1 MEMKL
6 SYKSVE
12 AHFLNLRLAGYYQ
25 IDLRSA
31 TIYRS
36 LHRLYM
42 GFVLSLMLVYTMQQ
56 ALKVYEVRENLGHVM
71 GTMFL
76 FLTHTDAIYKQI
88 LLWAQQNDI
97 EDLLDTMKGP
107 SYNQGK
113 KEHNYYLLKTIRV
126 AKLLLFSNNGLA
138 VATCFLW
145 FVYPIYLH
153 IKGIPL
159 DFTIWLPF
167 DENQDPYFYITAV
180 YSWITTTWLA
190 IGNTTMDVMVS
201 TLLAQAKTQ
210 LHILGYNL
218 STIVDECKEDNG
230 NTSENVSALLHQ
242 RFKNILRHHEEIVR
256 FTKNIENIFGN
267 VLAYQF
273 LIGGWII
280 CTSVY
285 RLVDIEIVSIE
296 GFSMVTYIICMLFE
310 LFIYC
315 YFGSEVTQASM
326 ELTDDA
332 YSMNW
337 LDIPVKN
344 RKELIIFMERIKR
357 PIRVMAGRI
366 VPLSNDTFVSI
377 VKSSYSFYAL
387 LRSTNE

>member
-25 IDLRSA
+25 IDLRSGS
-31 TIYRS
+31 IYRS
-36 LHRLYM
+36 LHRFYM

-126 AKLLLFSNNGLA
+126 AKLLLFCNNGLA

-153 IKGIPL
+153 IKGIQL

-190 IGNTTMDVMVS
+190 IGNTTMDAMVS

-230 NTSENVSALLHQ
+230 NTSDNVSALLHQ
-242 RFKNILRHHEEIVR
+242 RFKSILRHHEEIVR
-256 FTKNIENIFGN
+256 FTKNIENIFGS

-285 RLVDIEIVSIE
+285 RLVDIEIVSTE

-315 YFGSEVTQASM
+315 YFGSEVTQASI